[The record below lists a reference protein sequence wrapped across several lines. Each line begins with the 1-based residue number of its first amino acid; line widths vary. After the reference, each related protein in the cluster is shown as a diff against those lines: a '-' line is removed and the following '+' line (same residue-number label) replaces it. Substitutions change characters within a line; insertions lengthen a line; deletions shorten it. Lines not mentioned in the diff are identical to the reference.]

1 MTVSLR
7 VMKSRRVVFTVASR
21 SACVFVLS
29 VCTESAEGSGAGDFE
44 WAWTPKLSRTPQT
57 VNAILSSIFMVGSD

>member
-1 MTVSLR
+1 MMVSLR

-29 VCTESAEGSGAGDFE
+29 VRTESAVGEVSEPAR
-44 WAWTPKLSRTPQT
+44 AVSPSATKQARR
-57 VNAILSSIFMVGSD
+57 AILNRVFMGEV

>member
-29 VCTESAEGSGAGDFE
+29 VRTESAEGWVSEPAR
-44 WAWTPKLSRTPQT
+44 AVSPSAMKLTRR
-57 VNAILSSIFMVGSD
+57 AILNRVFMGEV